1 RCTHDLYSSC
11 ACCKWVSLGQPA
23 RHCPG
28 SACYCTHDLYS
39 SCACCK
45 WVSLGHFT
53 CTNST
58 EYHLSQSLPDE
69 QIDAPT
75 LQCHFLH
82 YRHGRQRGHR
92 IRRARIVLSMP
103 PVNAWLQH

>member
-1 RCTHDLYSSC
+1 LRLLQVGL
-11 ACCKWVSLGQPA
+11 AGQPA

-28 SACYCTHDLYS
+28 SACYCTHDLYT

-45 WVSLGHFT
+45 WVSLG
-53 CTNST
+53 
-58 EYHLSQSLPDE
+58 SQPVIV
-69 QIDAPT
+69 QDAPT

-82 YRHGRQRGHR
+82 YRHGRQRGYR